1 MGTNHWCGGV
11 TAQVDESAMR
21 KKFEEMI
28 AELGAFEFSDIEVKP
43 FQTVID
49 GVVFG
54 LVPNEEHET
63 VDLEPSSTISF
74 QAPWDGE
81 YYT

>member
-1 MGTNHWCGGV
+1 
-11 TAQVDESAMR
+11 MR
-21 KKFEEMI
+21 TKLDEMI
-28 AELGAFEFSDIEVKP
+28 AELGRFEFSDIEVKP

-54 LVPNEEHET
+54 LVPDEEHET
-63 VDLEPSSTISF
+63 VELEPSSTISF
-74 QAPWDGE
+74 QEPWDGE